1 VVDKTAQK
9 RHSPAVSKKPSKKRG
24 DRLSWNYWADR
35 VFHRSEVLSSSYY
48 VRIEHGGVRKT
59 INLGVADKSAA
70 AMKAKD
76 LYVLVRGKG
85 WDAALQSLLPPDK
98 KIGKRGPTI
107 GQYIA
112 AARAFF
118 DGRQTTFEDYCR
130 NLRQIVS
137 EAFKIKL
144 QGSDELIDG
153 KAQRMALKALRD
165 GQKAG
170 SKEVPPRLA
179 LRKMESREFVWV
191 EKKAKE
197 FRKEAASLLR
207 YDYRNKGR
215 DAWVQAVDATPLADL
230 TSATV
235 KEWQVSRI
243 RAAEKISPLARKSAE
258 VSTATVIRQARSLFK
273 KHMIPMVRTKMALP
287 DPLPFAELKV
297 EAGRISRFKVQVELS
312 DLMQSAVTELNNDRE
327 VMKALLLAA
336 GAGLRKREIDSL
348 TWDALDE
355 KKQTLSVAPTEH
367 YGLKSRDSAAVIPL
381 APEIAS
387 FLSQCHKLEKAQP
400 SDFMLKGDYKVNT
413 KVRSY
418 RCDVTFERLM
428 EWLRGQGITDR
439 KPIHHLRKLAGEAV
453 ARQAGIYAAS
463 RYLRH
468 SGVKVTEASY
478 VDGTAKVAPDIGS
491 LLGDKVIAFPVAME
505 AAMDERKT
513 KVSARK

>member
-1 VVDKTAQK
+1 
-9 RHSPAVSKKPSKKRG
+9 
-24 DRLSWNYWADR
+24 
-35 VFHRSEVLSSSYY
+35 
-48 VRIEHGGVRKT
+48 
-59 INLGVADKSAA
+59 
-70 AMKAKD
+70 M
-76 LYVLVRGKG
+76 
-85 WDAALQSLLPPDK
+85 
-98 KIGKRGPTI
+98 
-107 GQYIA
+107 
-112 AARAFF
+112 
-118 DGRQTTFEDYCR
+118 
-130 NLRQIVS
+130 
-137 EAFKIKL
+137 
-144 QGSDELIDG
+144 
-153 KAQRMALKALRD
+153 
-165 GQKAG
+165 
-170 SKEVPPRLA
+170 
-179 LRKMESREFVWV
+179 
-191 EKKAKE
+191 
-197 FRKEAASLLR
+197 
-207 YDYRNKGR
+207 
-215 DAWVQAVDATPLADL
+215 
-230 TSATV
+230 
-235 KEWQVSRI
+235 
-243 RAAEKISPLARKSAE
+243 
-258 VSTATVIRQARSLFK
+258 
-273 KHMIPMVRTKMALP
+273 
-287 DPLPFAELKV
+287 KV

-312 DLMQSAVTELNNDRE
+312 DLMQSAVTELSNDRE

-387 FLSQCHKLEKAQP
+387 FLSQCRKLEKAQP

-428 EWLRGQGITDR
+428 EWLRAQGITDR

-505 AAMDERKT
+505 SGMGERKT
-513 KVSARK
+513 KVSARR